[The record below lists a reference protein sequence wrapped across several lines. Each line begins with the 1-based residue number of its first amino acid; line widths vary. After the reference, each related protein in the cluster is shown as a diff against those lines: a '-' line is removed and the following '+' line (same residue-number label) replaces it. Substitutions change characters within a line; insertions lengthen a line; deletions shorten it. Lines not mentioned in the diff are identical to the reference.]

1 MIARKPPRW
10 TPTGTALVRPLP
22 GLGQTDAPPA
32 ATVGDI
38 KAQSVRM
45 ADVWVFGPLMIYSA
59 LGKSTPTWVRA
70 GMLIVGIGTI
80 AYNLYNYFAIE
91 RRAQLSGINPNLT
104 PGAGSSDTLRMDS
117 RIAP

>member
-1 MIARKPPRW
+1 MAPRAPRW
-10 TPTGTALVRPLP
+10 TATGTALVRPLP
-22 GLGQTDAPPA
+22 GLGQTDAPA
-32 ATVGDI
+32 AVTPGDI

-59 LGKSTPTWVRA
+59 LGKSTPTWVRV

-80 AYNLYNYFAIE
+80 AYNLHNYFTIE

-104 PGAGSSDTLRMDS
+104 PGAGSSDTLRSDS